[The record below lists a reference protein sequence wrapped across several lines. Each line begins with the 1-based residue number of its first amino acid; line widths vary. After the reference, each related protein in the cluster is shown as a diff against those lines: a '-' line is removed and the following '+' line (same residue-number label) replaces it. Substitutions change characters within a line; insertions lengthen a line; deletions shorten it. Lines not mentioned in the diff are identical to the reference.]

1 MSLLS
6 GVGATYDQG
15 AARRHRKGGSKVPR
29 RWSVASTH
37 SSTTV
42 RSPRRRD
49 SRGDVVELEP

>member
-15 AARRHRKGGSKVPR
+15 AARRHRKGGSKVLR
-29 RWSVASTH
+29 RWPFASTH

-42 RSPRRRD
+42 RYARRRE

>member
-15 AARRHRKGGSKVPR
+15 AARRHRKGGSKVLR
-29 RWSVASTH
+29 RWSVASRN
-37 SSTTV
+37 SSATV
-42 RSPRRRD
+42 RYAGRRE